1 MYFYYIKKRKKK
13 APKHFRLELKIEKKE
28 CCSFKE
34 CSDVLPTLLGYN
46 KQIISNMILEIYIP
60 NRIKSLRLC
69 SFLLL
74 DISIYFCKIHERL
87 RNCFNTS

>member
-1 MYFYYIKKRKKK
+1 MYFYYINKRKKK

-46 KQIISNMILEIYIP
+46 K
-60 NRIKSLRLC
+60 
-69 SFLLL
+69 
-74 DISIYFCKIHERL
+74 
-87 RNCFNTS
+87 